1 MKRRTSSRLTATL
14 NLIANILGLALLGTV
29 TAPNALAAQ
38 SIAVEQVSNYELR
51 PQTAETAEVVTF
63 SPVTGR
69 YQTTPGSV
77 LTLANPFDNAA
88 VDYAVV
94 DGQAL
99 EPGTLI
105 AQLNG
110 PSVEHFFH
118 RVDMLQEQYA
128 VATRQYQSKKR
139 LFENNAIAAD
149 EWQQF
154 LTHYIS
160 LSDTFHEINVVLNRV
175 QQTGEQ
181 SAKLISTEAGIWR
194 TSTNSQQLGSLLTK
208 ERLAVVAEIPLAQA
222 KNITHVQINSLQL
235 PVRQREQTVRNGFVR
250 VWSEPPGQVA
260 WTIDQ
265 RFTVEPQA
273 KLENTYR
280 VPASAIATLQDQAV
294 VFSIDNST
302 IKAVPV
308 ELLSLQNAHYFV
320 LSATAL
326 NRIATNSVAA
336 LKVIANEQEAQ

>member
-1 MKRRTSSRLTATL
+1 MKRRTPSRLTTINRIAT
-14 NLIANILGLALLGTV
+14 ILGLALLGTAT
-29 TAPNALAAQ
+29 TANALAAQ

-77 LTLANPFDNAA
+77 LTLPNPFDNAA

-94 DGQAL
+94 DGQVL
-99 EPGTLI
+99 ESGTLI

-110 PSVEHFFH
+110 PSIEHFFH

-128 VATRQYQSKKR
+128 VATNQYQSKKR
-139 LFENNAIAAD
+139 LYENNAIAAD

-154 LTHYIS
+154 LTQYIN
-160 LSDTFHEINVVLNRV
+160 LSDTLHEINVVLDRV
-175 QQTGEQ
+175 KQTGEQ
-181 SAKLISTEAGIWR
+181 SAQLIATETGIWR
-194 TSTNSQQLGSLLTK
+194 TSTHSQQLGSLHTQ

-222 KNITHVQINSLQL
+222 KSITHLQINSLQL
-235 PVRQREQTVRNGFVR
+235 PIKQREQTVRNGFVR
-250 VWSEPPGQVA
+250 IWSEPPGQVA
-260 WTIDQ
+260 WTINQ

-273 KLENTYR
+273 KLENAYR
-280 VPASAIATLQDQAV
+280 VPASAIATLQEETV
-294 VFSIDNST
+294 VFSMDSST

-308 ELLSLQNAHYFV
+308 ELLSLQNTHYFV
-320 LSATAL
+320 QSETAL
-326 NRIATNSVAA
+326 NRIATHSVAA
-336 LKVIANEQEAQ
+336 LKVIADEQEAQ